1 MPTPDVMT
9 AAGAAAGAARAAA
22 YAAGAAGAAADAADA
37 AAYAA
42 DAAARAAARAAA
54 YAAGA
59 ARAAA
64 YAADAAAGA
73 AARAADFKDTDILLD
88 LLFETPVWH
97 DPGEPDWLVS
107 VLMPKDN
114 LLESGPEWAFW
125 REWYYGFLNGKPLN
139 WELQKRVTLIEDA
152 IWEDGPEAVA
162 LEIERIRAAFDVETQ
177 AADLEENSSTAIAS
191 IRGIG
196 DNNPPAPI
204 EDASVS
210 TADVTII
217 WAAARDIREE
227 AQSEV
232 PNKARIGKAVGA
244 LVGALKACGV
254 WGAQKVDIGL
264 NAAVVAVGAASGT
277 AGVAWVTQNGD
288 KIAELIEAVERWI
301 KLF

>member
-1 MPTPDVMT
+1 MTTQTNTAYAAAAPDAAGDAGAT
-9 AAGAAAGAARAAA
+9 AGAARATARAAAGAAAR
-22 YAAGAAGAAADAADA
+22 
-37 AAYAA
+37 
-42 DAAARAAARAAA
+42 
-54 YAAGA
+54 
-59 ARAAA
+59 
-64 YAADAAAGA
+64 A
-73 AARAADFKDTDILLD
+73 AARAADFKDTDIPLD

-114 LLESGPEWAFW
+114 LLENGPEWAFW
-125 REWYYGFLNGKPLN
+125 REWYHGFLNGKSLN
-139 WELQKRVTLIEDA
+139 WELQKRVALIENA
-152 IWEDGPEAVA
+152 IWEAGPEAVA
-162 LEIERIRAAFDVETQ
+162 KEIEWIRAAFDVETQ
-177 AADLEENSSTAIAS
+177 AADLEENVSTAIAS

-204 EDASVS
+204 EDASES
-210 TADVTII
+210 TAGVTTI

-254 WGAQKVDIGL
+254 WGAKKVDIGL
-264 NAAVVAVGAASGT
+264 NAIVGAVSGT

-288 KIAELIEAVERWI
+288 KIAELIETVERWI